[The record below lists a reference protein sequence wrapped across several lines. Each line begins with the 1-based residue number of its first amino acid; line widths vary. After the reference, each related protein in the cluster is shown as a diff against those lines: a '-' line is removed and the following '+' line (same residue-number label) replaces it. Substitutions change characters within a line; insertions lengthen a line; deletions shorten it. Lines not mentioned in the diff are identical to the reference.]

1 MSSQSTQD
9 RTILEL
15 ISRIERLELRVS
27 GLESF
32 QFEVVQAEVEEQWE
46 PVPIQSGPTASGD
59 LSTGPISETVVQG
72 EALPSEVDAER
83 LAILNS
89 IGRWVARALQN
100 NITGSSGRDQLPE
113 PSQHYLVFRGVN
125 GVVYNP
131 VKVFATFPEACRL
144 VKSRG
149 GAFGRSVF
157 IGVPSKSD
165 GKTVCSSAG
174 VAWPSD

>member
-1 MSSQSTQD
+1 MSSQSTQE

-59 LSTGPISETVVQG
+59 SSTGPISETVVLG
-72 EALPSEVDAER
+72 EALPSEVDTER

-113 PSQHYLVFRGVN
+113 PSQRYLVFRGVN

-174 VAWPSD
+174 VA